1 MLNHLR
7 PPRLKDLGS
16 RHSKMANK
24 PFEWAGHH
32 KLSAAQPYV
41 NGLPLKGSVDE
52 VHAKKAACLWLVI

>member
-1 MLNHLR
+1 M
-7 PPRLKDLGS
+7 GS